1 MLEAEPEGR
10 LLQLLHP
17 LLLPLALLQ
26 PAPPH
31 RLVLVLLSAQPP
43 RRLVDLQLQGQL
55 RVHQAQR
62 GDLLPGPDTRISSTL
77 WWCHGVDS
85 DGNML

>member
-1 MLEAEPEGR
+1 MLEPEPEGR

-55 RVHQAQR
+55 SVHQGQR
-62 GDLLPGPDTRISSTL
+62 GLLLPGPHTNISNTQ
-77 WWCHGVDS
+77 
-85 DGNML
+85 